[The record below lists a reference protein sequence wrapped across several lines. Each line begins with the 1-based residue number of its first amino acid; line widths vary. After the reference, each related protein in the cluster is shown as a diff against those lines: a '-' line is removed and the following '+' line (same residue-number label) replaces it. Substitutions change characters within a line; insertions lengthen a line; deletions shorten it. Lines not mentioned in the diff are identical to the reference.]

1 MKAKKRFLSLLLC
14 GAMLFSLCPQ
24 ATFAEGVEAGGLCE
38 HHPQHTAEC
47 GYTEGSEGT
56 PCSHEHTEDCYIL
69 ATQCVHEHGPECY
82 PQESVEPAET
92 EGATDD
98 AATPS
103 GPEEQEPTERA
114 VWAATRL
121 AGQHYTPATEGT
133 PCTYVC
139 EICNPQDSGESEET
153 EPVGEC
159 VCTELCTSENV
170 NVECPV
176 CGVEGADLTAC
187 EGEETEMA
195 TLSNALAA
203 EPNADTGVFT
213 VTGGTGQPVNL
224 KIILNWDDQNNQYHT
239 RPESDNLEYD
249 WQVDFLIRY
258 RDIKDSITASSPWY
272 SYEENDKPLIV
283 HLYGNNSSD
292 SETITVD
299 NLPYE
304 EDHGTDHLKS

>member
-1 MKAKKRFLSLLLC
+1 
-14 GAMLFSLCPQ
+14 
-24 ATFAEGVEAGGLCE
+24 
-38 HHPQHTAEC
+38 
-47 GYTEGSEGT
+47 
-56 PCSHEHTEDCYIL
+56 
-69 ATQCVHEHGPECY
+69 
-82 PQESVEPAET
+82 
-92 EGATDD
+92 
-98 AATPS
+98 
-103 GPEEQEPTERA
+103 
-114 VWAATRL
+114 
-121 AGQHYTPATEGT
+121 
-133 PCTYVC
+133 
-139 EICNPQDSGESEET
+139 
-153 EPVGEC
+153 
-159 VCTELCTSENV
+159 
-170 NVECPV
+170 
-176 CGVEGADLTAC
+176 
-187 EGEETEMA
+187 MA

-304 EDHGTDHLKS
+304 EDHGIDHLKS